1 MADLEADGHFVPVI
15 IVVDMQEDFCPPDGS
30 LAVQDGRSIAP
41 LINTLL
47 SQPGLV
53 MRIAS
58 QDCHPP
64 DHISFANNHPPPNNR
79 PFESFVEMTNPHPSP
94 GRDPETKLQQL
105 WPVHCVEGSP
115 GFAIIPEIE
124 ADKFDLVVRKGKHP
138 QIEMY
143 SVFADAFGNIDP
155 TVTMQSVS
163 ADVTSELQ
171 AKGVTDVF
179 VVGLAG
185 DFCVRCTAV
194 DAVKAGFKSWLIE
207 EATKCV
213 VPANWE
219 QTKDELRTAGVSVIN
234 LDHPTVRRLAAA

>member
-79 PFESFVEMTNPHPSP
+79 PFESFVEIQRPNYSNYGLFTVSKAAL
-94 GRDPETKLQQL
+94 DSL
-105 WPVHCVEGSP
+105 S
-115 GFAIIPEIE
+115 FPEIE